1 MSKLKKMPFNMK
13 IEHYTHRVTWSAEDE
28 EHLGLCAEF
37 SLLSLLSW
45 LAGSP
50 EKALSGI
57 RQLVAV
63 VVADMSAQNEVIP
76 VPLAERNYSGQFR
89 VRIPPELHWR
99 LAIDAQEQ
107 QVSLNRLVSAK
118 LAA

>member
-13 IEHYTHRVTWSAEDE
+13 IEHYTHRITWSAEDE
-28 EHLGLCAEF
+28 EYLGLCAEF

-76 VPLAERNYSGQFR
+76 VPLAERHDSGQFR
-89 VRIPPELHWR
+89 IRIPP
-99 LAIDAQEQ
+99 
-107 QVSLNRLVSAK
+107 
-118 LAA
+118 

>member
-37 SLLSLLSW
+37 SLLSW

-63 VVADMSAQNEVIP
+63 VVADMLSLFLWLSAITAVN
-76 VPLAERNYSGQFR
+76 SGFAS
-89 VRIPPELHWR
+89 R
-99 LAIDAQEQ
+99 LNCIGDWP
-107 QVSLNRLVSAK
+107 SMPKNSK
-118 LAA
+118 

>member
-13 IEHYTHRVTWSAEDE
+13 IEHYTHRITWSAEDE

-63 VVADMSAQNEVIP
+63 VVADMSAQNW
-76 VPLAERNYSGQFR
+76 
-89 VRIPPELHWR
+89 PPKLYLSINKTTHPGTTKTKP
-99 LAIDAQEQ
+99 AI
-107 QVSLNRLVSAK
+107 NHFN
-118 LAA
+118 

>member
-13 IEHYTHRVTWSAEDE
+13 IEHYTHRITWSAEDE
-28 EHLGLCAEF
+28 EHLG
-37 SLLSLLSW
+37 LLSLLSW

-76 VPLAERNYSGQFR
+76 VPLAERHDSGQFR
-89 VRIPPELHWR
+89 IRIPP
-99 LAIDAQEQ
+99 
-107 QVSLNRLVSAK
+107 
-118 LAA
+118 

>member
-1 MSKLKKMPFNMK
+1 MSELKKMPFNMK
-13 IEHYTHRVTWSAEDE
+13 IEHYTYRVTWSAEDE

-37 SLLSLLSW
+37 PSLSW

-50 EKALSGI
+50 EEALAGI
-57 RQLVAV
+57 RQLVAD
-63 VVADMSAQNEVIP
+63 VVADMSAQKEVIP
-76 VPLAERNYSGQFR
+76 VPLAERHYSGEFR
-89 VRIPPELHWR
+89 GRIPPELHRR
-99 LAIDAQEQ
+99 LTIDAQEQ